1 MSSKKK
7 VDENAVFTELSESR
21 FFHPRESEDTENTA
35 QQSRKNED
43 ADSTVDNEV
52 DQQTDHT
59 VDTPVDRPASRP
71 VNQSTSRQDRRHPSE
86 AFDKSGILGRPKS
99 FYITKKQDKDLD
111 ILVQK
116 LAHKLEGKI
125 NQKIDRSLVV
135 RLILESTN
143 ITDDQT
149 VGVLASRLVDKL
161 VNQLVD

>member
-7 VDENAVFTELSESR
+7 IDENAVLTELSESR
-21 FFHPRESEDTENTA
+21 FFQPRVSEDKENTP

-43 ADSTVDNEV
+43 VDNTV

-59 VDTPVDRPASRP
+59 VDMPVDRPASRP
-71 VNQSTSRQDRRHPSE
+71 VSQSIGRQDRRPSSE

-125 NQKIDRSLVV
+125 SQKIDRSVVV